1 MSNSGLSFAILV
13 SCLVAWGSASP
24 AAAQTKDW
32 KISES
37 VTYERGDFGTGTE
50 TTTVYI
56 PTVLK
61 RYFEKGDISLV
72 VPYIHIEGSGAVI
85 TVDGVPQRSKK
96 NGRGNS
102 NGSGGGSSSTTSVSS
117 VSNGGIGDVLLK
129 GSYYLLEET
138 AQPLNLSL
146 VGKIKFPTASHGRN
160 LGTGKFDEGFGA
172 EASKEILKD
181 WTLFTDAY
189 YTILGTPAGADTFRN
204 QFAFDVGAGYQI
216 ISPLNLSLFFEQKTA
231 IVAGTSAPRNVNLN
245 AEYQL
250 THDFRLFGTALAG
263 LSDGSSDYGLTAG
276 VSLRF

>member
-1 MSNSGLSFAILV
+1 MV
-13 SCLVAWGSASP
+13 WGSASP
-24 AAAQTKDW
+24 AAAQTRDW
-32 KISES
+32 KVSES

-61 RYFEKGDISLV
+61 RYFEKGDVSLV
-72 VPYIHIEGSGAVI
+72 VPYLHIEGSGDVV
-85 TVDGVPQRSKK
+85 TVNGVPQRSKK
-96 NGRGNS
+96 KPKGAAAPGT
-102 NGSGGGSSSTTSVSS
+102 GSTTSAAT

-129 GSYYLLEET
+129 GSYYVLEET
-138 AQPLNLSL
+138 AQPFNLS
-146 VGKIKFPTASHGRN
+146 VVAKIKFPTASHSRN

-172 EASKEILKD
+172 EASKQILKN
-181 WTLFTDAY
+181 WTLFSDAY

-204 QFAFDVGAGYQI
+204 QFAFDIGAGYQI

-231 IVAGTSAPRNVNLN
+231 IVAGTSAPRDVSLN

-263 LSDGSSDYGLTAG
+263 LSDGSPDYGLTAG
-276 VSLRF
+276 VSYRF

>member
-1 MSNSGLSFAILV
+1 MNRRDSGAWFAVLLSCAMV
-13 SCLVAWGSASP
+13 WGSTLP
-24 AAAQTKDW
+24 AGAQTKDW
-32 KISES
+32 KVSES

-129 GSYYLLEET
+129 GS
-138 AQPLNLSL
+138 
-146 VGKIKFPTASHGRN
+146 
-160 LGTGKFDEGFGA
+160 
-172 EASKEILKD
+172 
-181 WTLFTDAY
+181 
-189 YTILGTPAGADTFRN
+189 
-204 QFAFDVGAGYQI
+204 
-216 ISPLNLSLFFEQKTA
+216 
-231 IVAGTSAPRNVNLN
+231 
-245 AEYQL
+245 
-250 THDFRLFGTALAG
+250 
-263 LSDGSSDYGLTAG
+263 
-276 VSLRF
+276 

>member
-1 MSNSGLSFAILV
+1 MSRQDSGLRFAVLL
-13 SCLVAWGSASP
+13 SCVMVWGSASP
-24 AAAQTKDW
+24 ATAQTKDW

-61 RYFEKGDISLV
+61 RYFEKGDVSLV
-72 VPYIHIEGSGAVI
+72 VPYLHIEGSGDVV
-85 TVDGVPQRSKK
+85 TVNGVPQRGKK
-96 NGRGNS
+96 NRTA
-102 NGSGGGSSSTTSVSS
+102 TTSTATTAK

-138 AQPLNLSL
+138 ARPLNLS
-146 VGKIKFPTASHGRN
+146 VVAKIKFPTASRSKN

-172 EASKEILKD
+172 EASKQIVKD
-181 WTLFTDAY
+181 WTLFSDAY

-204 QFAFDVGAGYQI
+204 QFVFDVGAGYQI

-231 IVAGTSAPRNVNLN
+231 IVAGTSAPRDVNLN

-250 THDFRLFGTALAG
+250 THDFRLFGTVLAG

>member
-1 MSNSGLSFAILV
+1 MSSQDGGLRFVVLL
-13 SCLVAWGSASP
+13 SCIMVWGSASP
-24 AAAQTKDW
+24 AAAQRKDW
-32 KISES
+32 KISGS

-61 RYFEKGDISLV
+61 RYFDKGDVSLV
-72 VPYIHIEGSGAVI
+72 VPYLHIEGSGAVV

-96 NGRGNS
+96 EPKGTGA
-102 NGSGGGSSSTTSVSS
+102 SGTGSTTAATT

-129 GSYYLLEET
+129 GSYYLLEAT
-138 AQPLNLSL
+138 AQPLDLAA
-146 VGKIKFPTASHGRN
+146 VAKIKFPTASHSRN

-172 EASKEILKD
+172 EASKRILKD
-181 WTLFTDAY
+181 WTLFSDVY

-204 QFAFDVGAGYQI
+204 QFTFDIGAGYQI

-231 IVAGTSAPRNVNLN
+231 IVAGTSAPRDVNLN

-250 THDFRLFGTALAG
+250 THEFRLFGTALAG

>member
-1 MSNSGLSFAILV
+1 MVWS
-13 SCLVAWGSASP
+13 SAAP
-24 AAAQTKDW
+24 VAAQTKSW
-32 KISES
+32 KVSES

-61 RYFEKGDISLV
+61 RYFEKGDVSLV
-72 VPYIHIEGSGAVI
+72 VPYIHIEGSGAVV
-85 TVDGVPQRSKK
+85 TVDGVPQRTKK
-96 NGRGNS
+96 NPKAN
-102 NGSGGGSSSTTSVSS
+102 SGGPGTGSTGSTAT

-138 AQPLNLSL
+138 AQPLDLSL
-146 VGKIKFPTASHGRN
+146 VGKIKFPTASHSRN

-172 EASKEILKD
+172 EASKQILKD
-181 WTLFTDAY
+181 WTLFSDAY

-204 QFAFDVGAGYQI
+204 QFAFDIGAGYQI

-231 IVAGTSAPRNVNLN
+231 IVAGTSAPRDVNLN

>member
-1 MSNSGLSFAILV
+1 MSRQDGGLRFAVLV
-13 SCLVAWGSASP
+13 SCVIVWGSASS

-61 RYFEKGDISLV
+61 RYFEKGDVSLV
-72 VPYIHIEGSGAVI
+72 VPYLHIEGSGAVV

-96 NGRGNS
+96 KAKGTVAPG
-102 NGSGGGSSSTTSVSS
+102 TTPVAN

-129 GSYYLLEET
+129 GSFYLLEET

-146 VGKIKFPTASHGRN
+146 VGKIKFPTASHSRN

-172 EASKEILKD
+172 EVSKQVLKD

-204 QFAFDVGAGYQI
+204 QFAFDIGAGYQI

-231 IVAGTSAPRNVNLN
+231 IVAGTSAPRDVNLN

>member
-102 NGSGGGSSSTTSVSS
+102 NGSGGGPSSTTSVSS

>member
-1 MSNSGLSFAILV
+1 MLISQGLT
-13 SCLVAWGSASP
+13 WP
-24 AAAQTKDW
+24 PDKAQ
-32 KISES
+32 
-37 VTYERGDFGTGTE
+37 
-50 TTTVYI
+50 
-56 PTVLK
+56 
-61 RYFEKGDISLV
+61 
-72 VPYIHIEGSGAVI
+72 
-85 TVDGVPQRSKK
+85 
-96 NGRGNS
+96 
-102 NGSGGGSSSTTSVSS
+102 
-117 VSNGGIGDVLLK
+117 
-129 GSYYLLEET
+129 T

-146 VGKIKFPTASHGRN
+146 VGKIKFPTASHSRN

-216 ISPLNLSLFFEQKTA
+216 ISPLNLSLFFEQRTA

-263 LSDGSSDYGLTAG
+263 LSDGSPAR
-276 VSLRF
+276 VSRNESPKGGAHELW